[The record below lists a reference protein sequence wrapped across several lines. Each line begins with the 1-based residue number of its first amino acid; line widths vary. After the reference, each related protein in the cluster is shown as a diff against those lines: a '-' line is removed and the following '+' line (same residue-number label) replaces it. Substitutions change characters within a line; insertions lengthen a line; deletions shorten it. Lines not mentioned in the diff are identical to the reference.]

1 MSAKFWSAGVL
12 VGVLYFLLGWLVYG
26 IIFAGIFAGE
36 GTPGMRAVPVF
47 WLIFLASLSYGL
59 LMSYTFPIGYKGG
72 RATREGM
79 RFGILFALIVNL
91 PTIFFM
97 GAMYEHATFATS
109 VLTLIIELIIGAVL
123 GVVTARIYGSSLKSA

>member
-36 GTPGMRAVPVF
+36 GTPGMRAVPII
-47 WLIFLASLSYGL
+47 WLISLASLSYGL

-109 VLTLIIELIIGAVL
+109 VLTLIIELIIGAAL